1 MNNNIIFAVLHLK
14 EASQLLKYAIP
25 DVSDTLLLLSK
36 TIIENEQINQS
47 DIDSISSLVNDVRN
61 AENTN
66 KDSNLSNMHDEA
78 PINDK

>member
-25 DVSDTLLLLSK
+25 DVSDTLLMLSK
-36 TIIENEQINQS
+36 TIIDNEKINQS
-47 DIDSISSLVNDVRN
+47 DIDSISSLVNDIRN
-61 AENTN
+61 NENVN
-66 KDSNLSNMHDEA
+66 KDSNLSNVYDEA